1 MAEIRFYNNCF
12 EDKYKT
18 QEYDFSKS
26 LIEQIENNINQ
37 DEYKETL
44 VECYDT
50 ETGKTFYAPLET
62 DDCKSITIIVNNVS
76 VDKDYK
82 VKETDIVSVI
92 FLPLS
97 QKAMSGFVG
106 AVVGVLIATAYV
118 ALTIAS
124 GGTMAPIM
132 MGLTVLTGGLAGIAA
147 GIGVYELKN
156 NNSASFSG
164 GKDSSSSP
172 DVKGASNQSLLDN
185 PYPFVIGKHS
195 LTPRIV
201 ADPYTE
207 YTGENGKDA
216 YIRIVYCI
224 GYAPLKLTDFK
235 LGDYMLAYNRVHSK
249 DRNSS
254 YFPEANLN
262 TVINGVLRGCSD
274 DESGDIVNKWKNND
288 IILEILQHNPNNSV
302 NFGSIYP
309 DKAVEQEI
317 NATPLFIC
325 DSSLSD
331 VAQVVY
337 KSITCPNRFRTN
349 GVYFTESCPK
359 EFTINLNIPN
369 GIYGTYTYTN
379 DDNLTETK
387 YEGIPLWFAIQYRLY
402 HNSNAISDSEGSDYD
417 DWKNITVWN
426 GVNYGQTY
434 TTDLFKIDANSH
446 RGNVISS
453 EGETVGTSTVTVKTE
468 ELPDFFKSTDT
479 STSDFTYST
488 DKKFITS
495 VYWGNRLVLRSGTAS
510 ISNKNTQFFGTA
522 YIGYIGKSNYAETNK
537 KTVYNAIFI
546 ESRKK
551 NIDYLN
557 DIPDG
562 TLLLDVKTFL
572 DTKKWSS
579 GLRDRIDFIPVNN
592 LKVTLNNVKECSS
605 WIPVLDINN
614 SKTTT
619 VTVKYIGVRRSYT
632 KAIDVKRY
640 SNGGCWID
648 KTLCNFQSL
657 SGEQGIN
664 QIRLSSTVKF
674 SKDECKQML
683 SSSNSIKGVE
693 VRIIRVSANYI
704 DQKNSVSDK
713 ESGHSYSD
721 VVQLTSIVTKTF
733 DESKLR
739 NENVLENEKIQSEND
754 MKKFCYVAIKA
765 KADLQENIDSQL
777 EEFSCT
783 AEAFSPIWETN
794 STDEE
799 ENYKWLPQGVH
810 KVSKYY
816 GYYKDSSRT
825 QPCNR
830 TSSAYEKEVTKSEY
844 EKARCQGYLWVEEK
858 IGSNFSDL
866 MKQIVF
872 PKNNVCHSVRNN
884 YPVDY
889 LPFNAE
895 RFNDA
900 TAASGFMLA
909 CVGPQNERV
918 AFGYENI
925 NLLSIADCYEA
936 QQLVS
941 DGSTFSDTVGS
952 HTKGDFVQAKFEAN
966 GYVYQ
971 QQQLGKLL
979 QALATAGRCCFT
991 LDEKGKIKL
1000 IMDKP
1005 VDYIK
1010 GVISQ
1015 QNCKEIT
1022 SSYDYSPLPAGLRI
1036 SFSDEKDGY
1045 ETNGIYCWTD
1055 GNTIDNYKGQVEEY
1069 QIPFVTNDVQ
1079 CWMLGRYL
1087 LGCRSLNREVL
1098 TAKVGFEGFSL
1109 SLGDVVNV
1117 ASNEL
1122 LIGGGSARIQEV
1134 LKTSEY
1140 VFGFVT
1146 DGTYDYTGQTEDV
1159 DGEEKSTQGV
1169 SILQPKKSGKNTVVT
1184 YRLAT
1189 NGSAIKY
1196 NDTIY
1201 TLQKGVTNI
1210 CLFDTPIGIEVNQF
1224 STGDIVL
1231 FGLIENISAKYRIT
1245 KIKPSSKGSFSLTL
1259 IQYNEQLYSYGKEL
1273 PVFKNYMTVPNPVRE
1288 GMSFSEVPSTLS
1300 DKIQSET
1307 TIVNGLEEKL
1317 NKIYETIDK
1326 AKYTIDVSPET
1337 QALFVDDKGV
1347 VNQQWFYLTAYFYY
1361 QDRLLKDTEF
1371 KVYLDSGDEVG
1382 FWEGNQVKISTSYVK
1397 GDVLYLTLKAIYYVD
1412 DVMQITKEEKVT
1424 VVKIY
1429 GTDGSK
1435 LYKMLFLDG
1444 EKVKVDNTGK
1454 VIEPTQLRVEKRVVG
1469 ASGENPTDYGKVTV
1483 EVVPN
1488 GKEEEY
1494 QPYIQVAKDE
1504 EYSEAT
1510 TYYKK
1515 NSPFVLKVGD
1525 NTVLGTEEVGAL
1537 FFGGSK

>member
-12 EDKYKT
+12 EDKYET
-18 QEYDFSKS
+18 QKYDFSKS

-62 DDCKSITIIVNNVS
+62 EECKSITIIVNGVS
-76 VDKDYK
+76 VDENYK

-97 QKAMSGFVG
+97 QKVWAGVAG
-106 AVVGVLIATAYV
+106 ALVGVAIAAAVTA
-118 ALTIAS
+118 AIILSGGAAAIGFTIAN
-124 GGTMAPIM
+124 GITLG
-132 MGLTVLTGGLAGIAA
+132 VTGALAGYS
-147 GIGVYELKN
+147 IGTSIYDATHK
-156 NNSASFSG
+156 ASFSG
-164 GKDSSSSP
+164 GKDSSSLP
-172 DVKGASNQSLLDN
+172 DVKGASNQSILDK
-185 PYPFVIGKHS
+185 PYPFVIGKHT
-195 LTPRIV
+195 LTPQIV

-207 YTGENGKDA
+207 YSGTNGKDA
-216 YIRIVYCI
+216 YIRVVYCV

-235 LGDYMLAYNRVHSK
+235 LGDYMLAYNRVHTK
-249 DRNSS
+249 DRNTDS
-254 YFPEANLN
+254 FPKANLN
-262 TVINGVLRGCSD
+262 TVINGVLRGCSA
-274 DESGDIVNKWKNND
+274 DESGDIVHKWKNND
-288 IILEILQHNPNNSV
+288 ITLEILQHNPNNNV
-302 NFGSIYP
+302 NYGSIYS

-317 NATPLFIC
+317 KATPLFIC
-325 DSSLSD
+325 DSSLAD

-359 EFTINLNIPN
+359 EFTVNLDIPN
-369 GIYGTYTYTN
+369 GLYGTYSYTN
-379 DDNLTETK
+379 SDNKTETR
-387 YEGIPLWFAIQYRLY
+387 YERIPLWFAIQYRLY
-402 HNSNAISDSEGSDYD
+402 HSSNATSDSEGSDYD

-426 GVNYGQTY
+426 GVDYGQTY
-434 TTDLFKIDANSH
+434 TDERFIEDAKSH
-446 RGNVISS
+446 RGNVIDVST
-453 EGETVGTSTVTVKTE
+453 EIIGTSTVTIKNE
-468 ELPDFFKSTDT
+468 ELPSVLSSTDT
-479 STSDFTYST
+479 ATSDFIYSIEKYT
-488 DKKFITS
+488 HS
-495 VYWGNRLVLRSGTAS
+495 VYWGNRLILRSGTNGVS
-510 ISNKNTQFFGTA
+510 GYNSQFFGTA
-522 YIGYIGKSNYAETNK
+522 YVGYIGTSDTKA
-537 KTVYNAIFI
+537 VYNAIFI
-546 ESRKK
+546 KSRRKT
-551 NIDYLN
+551 IDYLN

-562 TLLLDVKTFL
+562 TLLLDAKTFL
-572 DTKKWSS
+572 NDDKKRSS
-579 GLRDRIDFIPVNN
+579 GLRDKIDFIPVN
-592 LKVTLNNVKECSS
+592 LKVTLKNAHEVSAWLN
-605 WIPVLDINN
+605 L
-614 SKTTT
+614 KTGFIASAT

-632 KAIDVKRY
+632 KVIDIKKYTNV
-640 SNGGCWID
+640 GCWVG
-648 KTLCNFQSL
+648 KTLCNFQAL

-664 QIRLSSTVKF
+664 QIRLSSTIKF
-674 SKDECKQML
+674 TKDECKQML

-693 VRIIRVSANYI
+693 VRIIRVSANYL

-721 VVQLTSIVTKTF
+721 IVQLTSIVTKTF

-739 NENVLENEKIQSEND
+739 NKDILENEKIQSEND

-765 KADLQENIDSQL
+765 KADLQGNINSQL
-777 EEFSCT
+777 KEFNCT
-783 AEAFSPIWETN
+783 AESFSPIWETHSEN
-794 STDEE
+794 ED

-810 KVSKYY
+810 RVSKYY
-816 GYYKDSSRT
+816 GYYKDSNYT

-830 TSSAYEKEVTKSEY
+830 TSSSFEKEVTKSEY

-866 MKQIVF
+866 IKQIVF
-872 PKNNVCHSVRNN
+872 PKNNDCHYAKNN

-889 LPFNAE
+889 LPFDAE

-909 CVGPQNERV
+909 CVGAQNERV

-925 NLLSIADCYEA
+925 NLLSVADCYES

-941 DGSTFSDTVGS
+941 DGSTFTDTSGS
-952 HTKGDFVQAKFEAN
+952 HSKGDKVQAKFEAN

-971 QQQLGKLL
+971 QQQLCQLL

-991 LDEKGKIKL
+991 LDEKGKIRL

-1005 VDYIK
+1005 VDYVK

-1022 SSYDYSPLPAGLRI
+1022 SNYNYSELPAGLRI

-1055 GNTIDNYKGQVEEY
+1055 GNTIDNYKGQIEEY
-1069 QIPFVTNDVQ
+1069 QIPFVTNDIQ

-1087 LGCRSLNREVL
+1087 LGCRVLNREVL
-1098 TAKVGFEGFSL
+1098 TAKVGMEGFSL
-1109 SLGDVVNV
+1109 SIGDVVNV

-1122 LIGGGSARIQEV
+1122 LIGDGSARIQEV

-1140 VFGFVT
+1140 VFGFIT
-1146 DGTYDYTGQTEDV
+1146 DGTYEYTGKTEDV
-1159 DGEEKSTQGV
+1159 DGEKKSVQGV
-1169 SILQPKKSGKNTVVT
+1169 SILQPKKNGKDSVVT

-1189 NGSAIKY
+1189 NGSTIKF
-1196 NDTIY
+1196 NDTLY
-1201 TLQKGVTNI
+1201 VLQKGITNI
-1210 CLFDTPIGIEVNQF
+1210 CLFDTPIGIELNQF

-1231 FGLIENISAKYRIT
+1231 FGLIENISAKYRLT
-1245 KIKPSSKGSFSLTL
+1245 KIKPETQGNFSLTL

-1273 PVFKNYMTVPNPVRE
+1273 PVFKNYMTIPEPVRE

-1300 DKIQSET
+1300 EKIQNET
-1307 TIVNGLEEKL
+1307 NLTNGLNEKL
-1317 NKIYETIDK
+1317 NKIYATIDK

-1337 QALFVDDKGV
+1337 QAIFVDNKGV
-1347 VNQQWFYLTAYFYY
+1347 VNQQWFYLTVYFYF
-1361 QDRLLKDTEF
+1361 QDRLLEDTEF

-1382 FWEGNQVKISTSYVK
+1382 FWEGNKVKISTSYVK
-1397 GDVLYLTLKAIYYVD
+1397 GDNLYLTVKATYYVD
-1412 DVMQITKEEKVT
+1412 EVMQITKEEKVS

-1429 GTDGSK
+1429 GTDGSRV
-1435 LYKMLFLDG
+1435 YKMLFLDG
-1444 EKVKVDNTGK
+1444 EKVKIDNTGK
-1454 VIEPTQLRVEKRVVG
+1454 VVEPTQLRVEKRLVDS
-1469 ASGENPTDYGKVTV
+1469 SGENPTDYGKITV

-1488 GKEEEY
+1488 GKETEY
-1494 QPYIQVAKDE
+1494 QPYIQVANDE
-1504 EYSEAT
+1504 EFSEST
-1510 TYYKK
+1510 IYYKK
-1515 NSPFVLKVGD
+1515 NSPFVVKVGD
-1525 NTVLGTEEVGAL
+1525 NSILGTEEGGAL
-1537 FFGGSK
+1537 FFGGNK